1 MGILT
6 FYIISAKISYIKH
19 GGADMNRDVE
29 KILISEAELDEITT
43 RLAKQIDKDYAGED
57 KNLLLL

>member
-1 MGILT
+1 
-6 FYIISAKISYIKH
+6 
-19 GGADMNRDVE
+19 MNRDVE